1 MQNKDDVP
9 TTNDPSPPPA
19 TSETEPSVTQ
29 SRDDNV
35 STTSDS
41 SAAAQPA
48 TVVKTRRV
56 TAAKFGG
63 FGWLLRVTVNAAAV
77 VVVAAAVLF
86 MIGLAQRSE
95 WVTANG
101 FSGGVDG
108 EDVVDAGGGEEKR
121 YICPM
126 MCTPPSTEPGRCPVC
141 AMELVEATGGGGG
154 DGISV
159 TIESA
164 ARRLVGIQTAT
175 SKMGE
180 MNRTIRTIG
189 SIDFDESRLSTISA
203 YIDGRLEELYAD
215 YVGVEVSEGDDLALI
230 YSPKLYSAQTEY
242 ITSLESKSVGRFSI
256 NSPDMQ
262 AMARE
267 NLSELGMTTGQ
278 IEDLRKSRKPQSR
291 IRIKSPQTGTV
302 LEKAAVEGD
311 YVKTGQKIYRIA
323 DLTSVWMMLDLFP
336 DDASLVRFGQQVE
349 AEIQSMPG
357 EVFTGRVAFID
368 PTVNPTTRTV
378 RVRVEVMN
386 YDGKLRPGDY
396 ATARISVPA
405 VPVDMVYD
413 PALADKYISPMHP
426 QVIRDEPGDCPLCG
440 MDLIPTSQ
448 LGYSPKPVEAQRVV
462 TVPRDSVLLTGEQ
475 GVIYVETE
483 PGRFEIRRVTV
494 GAMNDDDA
502 IIVEGM
508 AAGETVAT
516 NGNFLIDSQ
525 MQLAGNPSLMDPS
538 KAPSYSPGPLELPN
552 RDPVM
557 LAGQAGEHF
566 DRAYDAYFEI
576 QCAMAA
582 DMTPPPVALN
592 TLLNSLNRLEMLPDV
607 PDDAQSRFASAR
619 RGASRMDGSLETARE
634 AYRSVSHAHASRG
647 NDGSRSEDGKA
658 TDALL
663 LPDGSGRWRRLD
675 AARRRT
681 CQPVLGRRN
690 VAMRRSGAR
699 HVASQSLRSIYRQ
712 LGSIR
717 RSKMLN
723 LLIRFCVK
731 EPWLVVFL
739 TIGFSVGGW
748 FAFKAVP
755 IDAIPN
761 VGENQVIVLTPWPGR
776 SPKDIEDQVTYPLS
790 VSLLAV
796 PGAESVRGKSMF
808 GYSFVQVTFK
818 DSIDFY
824 WARSRVSEQLGSA
837 ASQLPDGVVPQLG
850 PDATGLGQVYYYTLQ
865 PPEEGM
871 DLGRASQP
879 ARLRRQV
886 RIASGRRRQRSCV
899 DWWLCSAISNRSRP
913 GQTSFLRRL
922 AGQVGHGDQGVQP

>member
-1 MQNKDDVP
+1 MSNHDPQNIKATDEDAEKSSEPAAQVTGESSVPENKEASSMNRNHQPSTNEEQDVSAETKSSDAKVDATDSAGP
-9 TTNDPSPPPA
+9 ASQSESPVEAGTPEA
-19 TSETEPSVTQ
+19 TA
-29 SRDDNV
+29 
-35 STTSDS
+35 S
-41 SAAAQPA
+41 SAALAETKVA
-48 TVVKTRRV
+48 
-56 TAAKFGG
+56 G
-63 FGWLLRVTVNAAAV
+63 FGWLLRVGVNAAAV
-77 VVVAAAVLF
+77 TAVAALILV
-86 MIGLAQRSE
+86 MIGFAQRSQ

-101 FSGGVDG
+101 FSGGESEAVA
-108 EDVVDAGGGEEKR
+108 DAGGGEEKR

-159 TIESA
+159 TIESS

-215 YVGVEVSEGDDLALI
+215 YVGVEVKEGDDLALI

-242 ITSLESKSVGRFSI
+242 ITSLESESVGRFSI
-256 NSPDMQ
+256 NSPDML

-278 IEDLRKSRKPQSR
+278 IEDLRESRKPQSR

-368 PTVNPTTRTV
+368 PTVDPVTRTV

-462 TVPRDSVLLTGEQ
+462 TVPRDSVLLTGER
-475 GVIYVETE
+475 GVVYVETE

-538 KAPSYSPGPLELPN
+538 KAPSYSPGPLELPD

-557 LAGQAGEHF
+557 LAGQSGEQF

-592 TLLNSLNRLEMLPDV
+592 TLLDSLNKLEMLAEV
-607 PDDAQSRFASAR
+607 PDAAQTRFASAR

-634 AYRSVSHAHASRG
+634 AYRSVSHAMLHAATIARG
-647 NDGSRSEDGKA
+647 PKTA
-658 TDALL
+658 K
-663 LPDGSGRWRRLD
+663 
-675 AARRRT
+675 
-681 CQPVLGRRN
+681 
-690 VAMRRSGAR
+690 
-699 HVASQSLRSIYRQ
+699 SLVHMYCP
-712 LGSIR
+712 
-717 RSKMLN
+717 M
-723 LLIRFCVK
+723 
-731 EPWLVVFL
+731 
-739 TIGFSVGGW
+739 
-748 FAFKAVP
+748 
-755 IDAIPN
+755 
-761 VGENQVIVLTPWPGR
+761 
-776 SPKDIEDQVTYPLS
+776 
-790 VSLLAV
+790 V
-796 PGAESVRGKSMF
+796 PGGGGDWMQPGGELQNPYWGSEMLTCGETVRDLAMNAANGDGQEVSFKVVGF
-808 GYSFVQVTFK
+808 GTDNGEMQ
-818 DSIDFY
+818 
-824 WARSRVSEQLGSA
+824 
-837 ASQLPDGVVPQLG
+837 
-850 PDATGLGQVYYYTLQ
+850 
-865 PPEEGM
+865 
-871 DLGRASQP
+871 
-879 ARLRRQV
+879 
-886 RIASGRRRQRSCV
+886 
-899 DWWLCSAISNRSRP
+899 
-913 GQTSFLRRL
+913 
-922 AGQVGHGDQGVQP
+922 